1 MDRRKIIL
9 DCDPGQDDAIAILL
23 AGRNPRLELLGITV
37 VAGNQTLDKTLKNAL
52 HVTQH
57 LGLEVPVYAGAS
69 RPLVRETQATAG
81 EIHGESGLD
90 GPVFAPLVK
99 KAEEQH
105 GVWYLIETLMASQGD
120 ITLVSCGPMTN
131 IALAMRLEPKITSKI
146 KELVFMG
153 GAYGLGNVTPA
164 AEFNFYCDPESARIV
179 LNSGCPMTMMGLDLT
194 AQALCTWETVQRM
207 KKASNK
213 AAELFCDTMSF
224 YLERE
229 GKQYGMQGGPLHDP
243 ACIAYLIDP
252 ACIKTKPMYVQVDT
266 VQGMNYGRSV
276 CDYYEVMKKKP
287 NVNVAV
293 TLDAPRFWDLVE
305 NGIRLYDEERER

>member
-1 MDRRKIIL
+1 MRFSVDRSQILYYTELSVVNRFTIGDLDKGGRLVDRRKIIL

-23 AGRNPRLELLGITV
+23 AGRHPRLELLGITV

-194 AQALCTWETVQRM
+194 AQALCTREIVQRM
-207 KKASNK
+207 KKAKNK

-229 GKQYGMQGGPLHDP
+229 GLAEITLVPLKRGKILPQAIRDAGGP
-243 ACIAYLIDP
+243 
-252 ACIKTKPMYVQVDT
+252 
-266 VQGMNYGRSV
+266 SS
-276 CDYYEVMKKKP
+276 
-287 NVNVAV
+287 
-293 TLDAPRFWDLVE
+293 
-305 NGIRLYDEERER
+305 